1 MNVFP
6 VLKTGAVMQYPA
18 ERWASY
24 STQTVRFLD
33 GTEQRFGDYATPLHR
48 WVIRLAALDET
59 EMHQLR
65 EFFRAQR
72 GGSGSFLFTD
82 PWTGNQYPNCTF
94 DIDTL
99 TQVFSGEM
107 RGAAQLI
114 VRENRS

>member
-18 ERWASY
+18 ERWPSY

-65 EFFRAQR
+65 KFFREQR
-72 GGSGSFLFTD
+72 GGSGTFLFTV
-82 PWTGNQYPNCTF
+82 PGSG
-94 DIDTL
+94 
-99 TQVFSGEM
+99 TQDHHNPHHITTSTKLFPC
-107 RGAAQLI
+107 A
-114 VRENRS
+114 